1 MTNKSGSSEAS
12 QAIAHLDGLRRK
24 HGANSE
30 IGWICSNYIEQLKSF
45 HAETEPA
52 ARANLVNGMTE
63 SQRRLD
69 LLVPHD
75 PQ

>member
-1 MTNKSGSSEAS
+1 MTQLSEA
-12 QAIAHLDGLRRK
+12 IAKLDGLRRK
-24 HGANSE
+24 HGADSE
-30 IGWICSNYIEQLKSF
+30 IGWICSNYIEQLKSLNT
-45 HAETEPA
+45 ETEPD
-52 ARANLVNGMTE
+52 ARANLAAGIAE